1 LEHRLQGLGFI
12 IRDIQLETVISHIP
26 QIRLGKLFR
35 PEHGAYQVHPLGG
48 INVAFVGVII
58 VAELNI
64 RVYRIPFGSA
74 AGTYPEEIA

>member
-1 LEHRLQGLGFI
+1 
-12 IRDIQLETVISHIP
+12 
-26 QIRLGKLFR
+26 
-35 PEHGAYQVHPLGG
+35 LGG